1 MDIFVKSFIGGFLG
15 SFTGTGL
22 IVGMLIWPVLTGKPN
37 IKAHEK
43 NDGCEEGFYTE
54 KYYARILG
62 SFVGYAAAIIIV
74 LFIAAILIF
83 IAR

>member
-22 IVGMLIWPVLTGKPN
+22 IVGMLIWPVLTEKLN
-37 IKAHEK
+37 IKAHKK
-43 NDGCEEGFYTE
+43 NDVCEEEFHTE

-62 SFVGYAAAIIIV
+62 GFVGHATAIIIV

>member
-1 MDIFVKSFIGGFLG
+1 MDILAKSTIGGFLG
-15 SFTGTGL
+15 SFTGNGL

-37 IKAHEK
+37 IKAHE
-43 NDGCEEGFYTE
+43 NE

-62 SFVGYAAAIIIV
+62 GFVGYAAAIIIV
-74 LFIAAILIF
+74 LFIAAILIS